1 MPYGQVVKR
10 PPRPMN
16 AYMLQP
22 ANIGRGLSM
31 RVFGFEGVEPGV
43 YTPGEY
49 GAGYGGGAFGDF
61 WSDVY
66 GITGAV
72 SQIAGAVGGITS
84 GQSKVAI
91 VPSGGPSIVTP
102 VPGKPYGVASPL
114 LSTVG
119 TYAVPLLIGGALL
132 LMLTMR
138 KR

>member
-1 MPYGQVVKR
+1 MPYGQAVKR

-22 ANIGRGLSM
+22 TNIGRGLS
-31 RVFGFEGVEPGV
+31 RRIFGFEGVEPGV

-49 GAGYGGGAFGDF
+49 GAGYGGLGDF

-66 GITGAV
+66 GITGAI
-72 SQIAGAVGGITS
+72 SQVAGAVGGIAGGT
-84 GQSKVAI
+84 QKVAI

-114 LSTVG
+114 ISTMG
-119 TYAVPLLIGGALL
+119 GYAVPLLIGGGLL
-132 LMLTMR
+132 LVLLMTR